1 MAAHQET
8 LGRIKP
14 EGTKPVEVVLFQRH
28 TLLEFLRNFLA
39 PPKDQEKQ
47 ESVHSAPIHR
57 WSAKSVSDSRNLAQ
71 QIGGGQWR
79 RLGFDTP
86 AEDRDDCGTR

>member
-1 MAAHQET
+1 MAAQQET

-28 TLLEFLRNFLA
+28 TLLEFFRNFLA

-47 ESVHSAPIHR
+47 EFVHSAPIHS

-71 QIGGGQWR
+71 QIGGRQWK
-79 RLGFDTP
+79 RLGFDAT
-86 AEDRDDCGTR
+86 AQDRGSCGTR